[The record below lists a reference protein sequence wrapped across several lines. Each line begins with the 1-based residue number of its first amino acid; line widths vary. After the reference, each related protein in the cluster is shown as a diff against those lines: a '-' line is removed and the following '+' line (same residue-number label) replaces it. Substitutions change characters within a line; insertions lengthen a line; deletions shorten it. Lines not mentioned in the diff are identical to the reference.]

1 MTFSDMEIKEL
12 RRSTQINI
20 HNTRSSIRTSEV
32 CLRHLAV
39 GESLHG
45 GRIYTQT
52 YTHTHTNTHRHT
64 HTHTHTR
71 THTHTQSQSK
81 QVSKFGWMLITIS
94 TYAKGKLILKCVG
107 GRIFD
112 ISDISVSVLNA

>member
-52 YTHTHTNTHRHT
+52 YTHTHTHT
-64 HTHTHTR
+64 HA
-71 THTHTQSQSK
+71 QSQSK

>member
-1 MTFSDMEIKEL
+1 MSQTSCC
-12 RRSTQINI
+12 RRKPSRWKNINTDI
-20 HNTRSSIRTSEV
+20 HTHS
-32 CLRHLAV
+32 HK
-39 GESLHG
+39 H
-45 GRIYTQT
+45 TQT
-52 YTHTHTNTHRHT
+52 HTDTHT
-64 HTHTHTR
+64 HTHTHTQ
-71 THTHTQSQSK
+71 TQSQSK